1 MTESK
6 SLYVMNGIIPVRSI
20 TKIKIEKFA
29 TIFNYWTHDEVFYR
43 SNRTYP
49 KPLNPRQRK
58 QIVKKTIFLNTE
70 TIVYAPELY
79 WVPMHRT
86 GLSDYPKCRF
96 NLLTTV
102 NVFFFY
108 V

>member
-6 SLYVMNGIIPVRSI
+6 SLYAMNGMIPVRSI

-49 KPLNPRQRK
+49 KPLNPR
-58 QIVKKTIFLNTE
+58 
-70 TIVYAPELY
+70 
-79 WVPMHRT
+79 
-86 GLSDYPKCRF
+86 
-96 NLLTTV
+96 
-102 NVFFFY
+102 
-108 V
+108 

>member
-1 MTESK
+1 M
-6 SLYVMNGIIPVRSI
+6 
-20 TKIKIEKFA
+20 
-29 TIFNYWTHDEVFYR
+29 
-43 SNRTYP
+43 
-49 KPLNPRQRK
+49 
-58 QIVKKTIFLNTE
+58 KKTIFFEPTE

-79 WVPMHRT
+79 WVTMHRT

-96 NLLTTV
+96 NLLTPV